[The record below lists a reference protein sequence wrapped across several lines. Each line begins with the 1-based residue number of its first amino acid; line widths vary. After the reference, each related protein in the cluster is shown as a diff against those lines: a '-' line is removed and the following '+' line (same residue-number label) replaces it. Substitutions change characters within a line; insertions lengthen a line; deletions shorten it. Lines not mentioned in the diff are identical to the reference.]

1 MREITLF
8 WKRSRLLDT
17 EVSPLLDIASNI
29 IFLSYLKRTPKDVRM
44 MLKIKFKKGKTPEDL
59 NTVNFLE
66 LIDVHH
72 TPESESESY
81 MVNVRISHPLS
92 NFNAR
97 TGGTSAAPGCKLDG
111 EGLTYILQG
120 SNIKLRLVAAM
131 ARLIAKP
138 DRVSARNLDISIDS
152 TPGPLTSKQ
161 LKLAKFAYDKGWYDA
176 KKRVKISEMA
186 DELGI
191 ARATLAEHLSR
202 IECIV
207 MDDLFGSFSNF
218 TITGADYDII
228 RQMVES
234 DIESMGFTGNDTFTL
249 LLQNMQ
255 TNMENEEHPIIDRLK

>member
-1 MREITLF
+1 
-8 WKRSRLLDT
+8 
-17 EVSPLLDIASNI
+17 
-29 IFLSYLKRTPKDVRM
+29 
-44 MLKIKFKKGKTPEDL
+44 
-59 NTVNFLE
+59 
-66 LIDVHH
+66 
-72 TPESESESY
+72 
-81 MVNVRISHPLS
+81 
-92 NFNAR
+92 
-97 TGGTSAAPGCKLDG
+97 
-111 EGLTYILQG
+111 
-120 SNIKLRLVAAM
+120 M

-152 TPGPLTSKQ
+152 TPGPLNSKQ
-161 LKLAKFAYDKGWYDA
+161 LELAKFAYDKGWYDA

-186 DELGI
+186 EELGI

-218 TITGADYDII
+218 TISGADYDII

-255 TNMENEEHPIIDRLK
+255 TNMEDEEHPIIDHLR